1 MRQKYPDLI
10 VNAGDTIISVL
21 KKMDMSLRKLLI
33 VVEEYQ
39 FKSLISIGDIQRA
52 IIKNVDLGAPI
63 SSILRQEIT
72 VASTEDDLSLVKA
85 RMKTR
90 RNEFMPVVSQSG
102 ELVNIIFWE
111 DLFEEKRAPKAA
123 PKLNLPVIIMAGGK
137 GTRLKPLTNVLPKP
151 LIPIGDK
158 TFVEEIMDR
167 FVSCG
172 CHNFYLSLNHKA
184 EFIRYYFD
192 TLQNADY
199 RIKYFQED
207 NPLGPAGSLHLL
219 NGKIL
224 STFFVTN
231 CDIIID
237 QDYHEILKYHLEN
250 RNEITVVAAL
260 KNYSIPYGTLTTRE
274 NGLLQTLEEK
284 PDILFKIN
292 TGFYILEPHL
302 INEIPENQ
310 FYHITYLIEKLQQE
324 NRRVGVFPVSEKSWI
339 DIGNWDEYFKYTK
352 LQIVTE

>member
-1 MRQKYPDLI
+1 MRQKHPDLI
-10 VNAGDTIISVL
+10 VNAEDTIISVL
-21 KKMDMSLRKLLI
+21 KKMDASRRKLLI
-33 VVEEYQ
+33 VMAESQ

-52 IIKNVDLGAPI
+52 IIKNVDLNAPI

-72 VASTEDDLSLVKA
+72 VASTKDNLALVKS

-90 RNEFMPVVSQSG
+90 RNEFMPIVSPSG

-123 PKLNLPVIIMAGGK
+123 AKLNLPVIIMAGGQ

-167 FVSCG
+167 FVACG
-172 CHNFYLSLNHKA
+172 CHDFYLSLNYKA
-184 EFIRYYFD
+184 EIIRYYFD
-192 TLQNADY
+192 TLQNVDY
-199 RIKYFQED
+199 RIKFFQED
-207 NPLGPAGSLHLL
+207 KPLGTGGSLHLL
-219 NGKIL
+219 NGKIQ

-237 QDYHEILKYHLEN
+237 QDYHEILKYHRNN

-260 KNYSIPYGTLTTRE
+260 KNYSIPYGTLTTCE
-274 NGLLQTLEEK
+274 NGLLQAIEEK
-284 PDILFKIN
+284 PEIIFKIN

-310 FYHITYLIEKLQQE
+310 FFHITYLIEKLQTA
-324 NRRVGVFPVSEKSWI
+324 NRRVGVFPVSEKSWT
-339 DIGNWDEYFKYTK
+339 DIGNWDEYTK
-352 LQIVTE
+352 HTNVKTAAN

>member
-1 MRQKYPDLI
+1 
-10 VNAGDTIISVL
+10 
-21 KKMDMSLRKLLI
+21 MDDSMRKLLI
-33 VVEEYQ
+33 VMADDQ

-63 SSILRQEIT
+63 SSILRQKIT
-72 VASTEDDLSLVKA
+72 VASTDDDLSLVKA

-102 ELVNIIFWE
+102 ELVNIIFWK
-111 DLFEEKRAPKAA
+111 DLFEEKRTPKAV

-137 GTRLKPLTNVLPKP
+137 GTRLKPLTNILPKP

-172 CHNFYLSLNHKA
+172 CCNFYLSLNHKA

-199 RIKYFQED
+199 HIKYFQED
-207 NPLGPAGSLHLL
+207 NPLGTAGSLHLL
-219 NGKIL
+219 NGKIQ

-250 RNEITVVAAL
+250 KNEITVAAAL

-274 NGLLQTLEEK
+274 NGLLQALEEK

-324 NRRVGVFPVSEKSWI
+324 NRRVGVFPVSEKSWT
-339 DIGNWDEYFKYTK
+339 DIGNWDEYFKHTK